1 MLIAADDHAPAR
13 ASRFR
18 VAVDGGGTLPPD
30 LFQRPDNPEVSPR
43 AMMPDLHDLEILLRS
58 DTPIVLIESIEEPRV
73 VELFAGLAL
82 RLAEPAFRWSVTE
95 GLRRIEIDTE
105 PQQRLADPTEILRNI
120 RATQERGIYLLLDF
134 HPYLDNPLHVRL
146 LKEIAQGYADLPR
159 TLVLVS
165 HALAVP
171 PELRHLS
178 VQFGLRLPDRQ
189 RVMGLIREEAK
200 RWQDSASGRS
210 FRTSR
215 DAVDQLAGNL
225 LGVTESDARRLI
237 RNAIRHDGAITHE
250 DVEAVKR
257 AKYDLLSPEGVV
269 SFEYDTRSFAD
280 VAGLGTLKAWID
292 RRRDAFLDP
301 GRTRDHPRG
310 VLLLGVQGGGK
321 SLAAKAVAGR
331 FGVPLL
337 RLDFG
342 ALYDKYIGES
352 EKNLRK
358 ALATADVMSPCVLW
372 IDEIE
377 KGIATGS
384 EDEGVG
390 RRILG
395 TLLTWMAE
403 RGTRV
408 FLAATAND
416 ISRLPPELIRKGRID
431 EIFFVD
437 LPGARVRREIF
448 AIHLRKRAL
457 DPERFDL
464 ARLAE
469 ASEGFT
475 GAGIEQAVVSALYA
489 DAAAG
494 DGLATGDLLREIANT
509 QPLSVVMQHQLQA
522 LRAWASGRT
531 VQAHGPQDQDDPAG
545 NTAGSASATENAS
558 AEQPSAPHPDRPGR
572 GPFT

>member
-1 MLIAADDHAPAR
+1 MD
-13 ASRFR
+13 
-18 VAVDGGGTLPPD
+18 
-30 LFQRPDNPEVSPR
+30 PEEAMY

-82 RLAEPAFRWSVTE
+82 RLAEPAFCWSVTE
-95 GLRRIEIDTE
+95 GLRRVELDTE
-105 PQQRLADPTEILRNI
+105 PQSRLADPTEALRNI
-120 RATQERGIYLLLDF
+120 RSTQQRGIYLLLDF

-165 HALAVP
+165 HALEVP
-171 PELRHLS
+171 PELHHLS
-178 VQFGLRLPDRQ
+178 VRFGLRLPDRQ
-189 RVMGLIREEAK
+189 RIMGLIREEAK
-200 RWQDSASGRS
+200 RWQDSSGGRS
-210 FRTSR
+210 FRTGR
-215 DAVDQLAGNL
+215 DAVDQLARNL

-237 RNAIRHDGAITHE
+237 RNAIRHDGAITRE
-250 DVEAVKR
+250 DVETVKR
-257 AKYDLLSPEGVV
+257 AKYDLLSPDGAI
-269 SFEYDTRSFAD
+269 SFEYDTRSFAE
-280 VAGLGTLKAWID
+280 VAGLGNLKAWID

-301 GRTRDHPRG
+301 DRTTDHPRG

-331 FGVPLL
+331 FRVPLL

-342 ALYDKYIGES
+342 TLYDKYIGET

-377 KGIATGS
+377 KGVATGA
-384 EDEGVG
+384 EDDGVG
-390 RRILG
+390 RRVLG

-403 RGTRV
+403 RNTRV

-431 EIFFVD
+431 ELFFVD
-437 LPGARVRREIF
+437 LPGAPVRREIF
-448 AIHLRKRAL
+448 AIHLNRRGL

-489 DAAAG
+489 DETAG
-494 DGLATGDLLREIANT
+494 DGMTTGDLLREIADT
-509 QPLSVVMQHQLQA
+509 QPLSVVMHGPLQA
-522 LRAWASGRT
+522 LRAWALGRT
-531 VQAHGPQDQDDPAG
+531 VQAHAPEEQDDTAVIARDPAAGMASGTMDPAG
-545 NTAGSASATENAS
+545 TAVDA
-558 AEQPSAPHPDRPGR
+558 QPLGCPD
-572 GPFT
+572 